1 MNKEL
6 NEYVDLFFSYDNPV
20 YYSIILALSLFVLVY
35 VFYKYIILPLQKKH
49 ILEKQELEL
58 KNARLMALFAELDP
72 DPVIR
77 IDTDG
82 KIIHSN
88 DAAKKLNNLIELDGR
103 NVREILPQINFPVTD
118 YIRNNQTQNFFH
130 AIDGKYYSILFRG
143 TSYLDIAQ
151 IYFRDLT
158 ERKKFE
164 EELEESRKRLKD
176 LSAHLQDKL
185 EEERQ
190 RISREL
196 HDSVGQNLLLIKLRL
211 QNINLNFIK
220 SVEKV
225 EYSNLIETLEN
236 SIKELKSISYDLKPR
251 ILEEMGLGPALTSLC
266 NKISKESGIKGSIE
280 FVDLNDERFNTKM
293 EISFYRIV
301 QEALNNIVK
310 HSKAEV
316 FDIQLINN
324 KEKIRLLISD
334 DGVGIFNSHRN
345 GLGLINMKER
355 VENYNGKFKIDSSQ
369 ERGTLIIVEIPKEE
383 FAND

>member
-6 NEYVDLFFSYDNPV
+6 NEYVELFFSYDNTV
-20 YYSIILALSLFVLVY
+20 YYSIILVLSLFVLVY

-49 ILEKQELEL
+49 LLEKQELEL

-77 IDTDG
+77 IDTAG

-88 DAAKKLNNLIELDGR
+88 DAARKLNNSIELEGK
-103 NVREILPQINFPVTD
+103 NVREILPQINFPVAD
-118 YIRNNQTQNFFH
+118 YIKNNQTQNFFH
-130 AIDGKYYSILFRG
+130 AINGKYYSILFRG

-196 HDSVGQNLLLIKLRL
+196 HDSVGQNLLLIKLKL
-211 QNINLNFIK
+211 QNIDLNFIK
-220 SVEKV
+220 SAEKAG
-225 EYSNLIETLEN
+225 YFNLIETLEN

-280 FVDLNDERFNTKM
+280 FVNLNDERFNSKM
-293 EISFYRIV
+293 EISI
-301 QEALNNIVK
+301 
-310 HSKAEV
+310 
-316 FDIQLINN
+316 
-324 KEKIRLLISD
+324 
-334 DGVGIFNSHRN
+334 
-345 GLGLINMKER
+345 
-355 VENYNGKFKIDSSQ
+355 
-369 ERGTLIIVEIPKEE
+369 
-383 FAND
+383 